1 MGNKR
6 AHPPAPSA
14 TQVRREQSAD
24 LEAEEEEAD
33 QQRGNEVEL
42 DEVSQAFR
50 PGRRLRPGPLSSTG
64 RRCRFASPE
73 DLC

>member
-50 PGRRLRPGPLSSTG
+50 AGWPSCVPK
-64 RRCRFASPE
+64 
-73 DLC
+73 LCPSWATV